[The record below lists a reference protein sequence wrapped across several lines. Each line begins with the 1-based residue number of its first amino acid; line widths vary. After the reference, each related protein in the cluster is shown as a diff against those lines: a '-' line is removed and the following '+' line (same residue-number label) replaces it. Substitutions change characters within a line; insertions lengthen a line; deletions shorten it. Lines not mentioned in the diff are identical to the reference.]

1 MEAHG
6 EVQQRRVPLRAV
18 NLLSDA
24 AESCHELEQTRT
36 VLALIAVAPDDDEVV
51 RADVEGQLRGLR

>member
-1 MEAHG
+1 
-6 EVQQRRVPLRAV
+6 V